1 MDPVSDLGVLLGKL
15 VALALLLAAV
25 VAWLVIL
32 ARRRGKRLPASIAVS
47 AVVTV
52 GLASLLMLINGDV
65 LPAPSAKAMNGLRVA
80 AWLSASFFL
89 LKVLDLVLIGEYL
102 VERRGAHVPQVVR
115 TLILGAGLVAAGLV
129 ILEVVLHI
137 NPVALVA
144 VPTVATAVV
153 GVALRD
159 TLVRFFS
166 GISLGKMIRVGDWVS
181 VLDREGVVTE
191 ISFSHVTIMTRQ
203 QDLVIMPND
212 TVVRSS
218 VINYSRAPAHLSEIS
233 VEVADGAP
241 PAVVCGL
248 LTEAAAA
255 VEGVRREPKPEA
267 ILNAFTALGVEYR
280 LRFAVR
286 DYGRAPH
293 IEGEVR
299 TYVWHALRRLGLRLV
314 SPRMAVLMEEPAKV
328 AGKVDEADRFASFL
342 VGLDFV
348 RALSPEQ
355 VQILARGARA
365 QEYLPGEKIV
375 RQGDPGEELFV
386 ILEGSADVVLEHE
399 GEEKVLTTLQ
409 DGQFFGEISLLTGE
423 PRSAT
428 VVAKTPLR
436 VMVLGKQTLSEIIL
450 DQPDLIEKI
459 GELVAARRVQSAAL
473 RQQMTQEHAKQ
484 TMEKET
490 RSLVARIQRFF
501 RGKPAPAR
509 PGDP

>member
-1 MDPVSDLGVLLGKL
+1 MDLGLLLAKL
-15 VALALLLAAV
+15 AVPALLLAAV
-25 VAWLVIL
+25 VVWLAIL
-32 ARRRGKRLPASIAVS
+32 SGRRGRRLPPSIS
-47 AVVTV
+47 AGAAVTV
-52 GLASLLMLINGDV
+52 GLASLLTLINGDV
-65 LPAPSAKAMNGLRVA
+65 LPAPSVKAMNGLRVA
-80 AWLSASFFL
+80 AWLAASFFL

-102 VERRGAHVPQVVR
+102 IERRGAHVPQVVR
-115 TLILGAGLVAAGLV
+115 TLVLGAGLVVAGLV
-129 ILEVVLHI
+129 ILEFVLHV
-137 NPVALVA
+137 NPIALVA

-181 VLDREGVVTE
+181 VLDREGIVTE

-218 VINYSRAPAHLSEIS
+218 VINYSRAPAHLSVIS

-255 VEGVRREPKPEA
+255 VEGVRKEPRPEA
-267 ILNAFTALGVEYR
+267 TLNAFTALGAEYR
-280 LRFAVR
+280 LKFAVR

-299 TYVWHALRRLGLRLV
+299 TYVWNALRRMGLRLA
-314 SPRMAVLMEEPAKV
+314 SPRMAVQMERAGAP
-328 AGKVDEADRFASFL
+328 AGKADEADRFASFL
-342 VGLDFV
+342 VGIDFV

-355 VQILARGARA
+355 VQMLARGARA
-365 QEYLPGEKIV
+365 QEYLPGEKVV

-409 DGQFFGEISLLTGE
+409 EGQFFGEISLLTGE

-436 VMVLGKQTLSEIIL
+436 VMVLGKRTLSAIIL
-450 DQPDLIEKI
+450 DQPELIDKI
-459 GELVAARRVQSAAL
+459 GELVAARRVQSAAV
-473 RQQMTQEHAKQ
+473 RQQLTQDHAKQ
-484 TMEKET
+484 AMEKET
-490 RSLVARIQRFF
+490 RSLVGRIQRFF

-509 PGDP
+509 PGEP